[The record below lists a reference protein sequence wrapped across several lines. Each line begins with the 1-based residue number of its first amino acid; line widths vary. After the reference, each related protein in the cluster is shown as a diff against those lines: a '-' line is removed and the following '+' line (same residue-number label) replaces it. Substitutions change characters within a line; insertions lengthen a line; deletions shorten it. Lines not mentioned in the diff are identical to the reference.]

1 MRRLS
6 VAKISRSWLV
16 QTRGN
21 DSDNAERIRAPRRR
35 DQATESRPTHELASD
50 DTASFCLELGDRR
63 DHYVIRSQP
72 CAGLYLQFITVAE
85 GVIVRS

>member
-1 MRRLS
+1 MIAGPRE
-6 VAKISRSWLV
+6 K
-16 QTRGN
+16 GFC
-21 DSDNAERIRAPRRR
+21 RITN
-35 DQATESRPTHELASD
+35 ATEPALPSD

-63 DHYVIRSQP
+63 DHYVIRSQA